1 VPSATAPAAFSAIVH
16 GSRQPPEEAWIR
28 YSSASAATACVE
40 HSLNR
45 KANRVNGSQ
54 AKNASVPTRMRPT
67 PCGWGLVDVTV
78 VTTDVSRGHE

>member
-1 VPSATAPAAFSAIVH
+1 
-16 GSRQPPEEAWIR
+16 
-28 YSSASAATACVE
+28 
-40 HSLNR
+40 LNR

-54 AKNASVPTRMRPT
+54 AKNSSVPTIPPRMRPT